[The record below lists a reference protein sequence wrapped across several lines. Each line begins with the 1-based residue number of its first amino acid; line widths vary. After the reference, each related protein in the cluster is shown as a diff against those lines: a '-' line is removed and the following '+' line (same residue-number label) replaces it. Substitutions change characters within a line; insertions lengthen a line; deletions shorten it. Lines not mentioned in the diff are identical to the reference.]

1 MADRTE
7 KLNQQVQFV
16 DTSKECIQMM
26 KKLSKE
32 GLKASGKII
41 TRTLKTKIPVR
52 TGGLKKSIVAWAKID
67 YKTGIPYM
75 EVGYRS
81 RAQMKKR
88 GVKYFVN
95 PWWFEFGNK
104 PHEIMTKDMK
114 KRGKSSY
121 QLHDHQRSYG
131 VIVKHPGMTN
141 KNFLR
146 NTVMEN
152 IEEIQK
158 AQEEAFKSL
167 TEMMIQE
174 GAKIDLGEDEE
185 IE

>member
-1 MADRTE
+1 MDNTRVE
-7 KLNQQVQFV
+7 FV
-16 DTSKECIQMM
+16 DTSKECMQMM
-26 KKLSKE
+26 KKLSKQ

-41 TRTLKTKIPVR
+41 TKTLKTKIPVR

-67 YKTGIPYM
+67 RNTGIPYM

-81 RAQMKKR
+81 RQQMKKR

-95 PWWFEFGNK
+95 PWWFEFGTK
-104 PHEIMTKDMK
+104 PHEIMTDEMK
-114 KRGKSSY
+114 KNGKSSY
-121 QLHDHQRSYG
+121 QLHDHQRNYG

-152 IEEIQK
+152 IDEIINAQK
-158 AQEEAFKSL
+158 EAFKEL
-167 TEMMIQE
+167 TDMMIQE
-174 GAKIDLGEDEE
+174 GANINLGEDEE

>member
-1 MADRTE
+1 MNNTE
-7 KLNQQVQFV
+7 IQFI
-16 DTSKECIQMM
+16 DTSEECIEMM
-26 KKLSKE
+26 KKLSKQ

-41 TRTLKTKIPVR
+41 TKNLKSKIPVR

-67 YKTGIPYM
+67 KETGTPYM

-81 RAQMKKR
+81 RSQMRKR

-95 PWWFEFGNK
+95 PWWFEFGTK
-104 PHEIMTKDMK
+104 PHEIMTKEMK
-114 KRGKSSY
+114 KKGKSSY
-121 QLHDHQRSYG
+121 ELHDHQRSYG

-152 IEEIQK
+152 IEEIVNAQK
-158 AQEEAFKSL
+158 EALKELS
-167 TEMMIQE
+167 EMMIQE

>member
-1 MADRTE
+1 MADNTSQ
-7 KLNQQVQFV
+7 LNNEVKFV

-32 GLKASGKII
+32 GLKASGKVI
-41 TRTLKTKIPVR
+41 TKTLKSKIPVR

-81 RAQMKKR
+81 KAQMRKR
-88 GVKYFVN
+88 GIKYFVN
-95 PWWFEFGNK
+95 PWWFEFGTR
-104 PHEIMTKDMK
+104 PHEIMTNEMK
-114 KRGKSSY
+114 KSGKSSY
-121 QLHDHQRSYG
+121 QLHDHQRKYG
-131 VIVKHPGMTN
+131 LIVKHPGMTN

-152 IEEIQK
+152 IDEIVK
-158 AQEEAFKSL
+158 AQEDAFKELSD
-167 TEMMIQE
+167 MMIQE
-174 GAKIDLGEDEE
+174 GAKIDLGKDEE

>member
-1 MADRTE
+1 MADNAR
-7 KLNQQVQFV
+7 KSAQNVQFV

-26 KKLSKE
+26 KKLSKQ
-32 GLKASGKII
+32 GLKASGKVI
-41 TRTLKTKIPVR
+41 TKALKEKIPVR

-88 GVKYFVN
+88 GIKYFVN
-95 PWWFEFGNK
+95 PWWFEFGNR
-104 PHEIMTKDMK
+104 PHEIMTKEMK
-114 KRGKSSY
+114 NTGKSSY
-121 QLHDHQRSYG
+121 QLHDHQRNYG
-131 VIVKHPGMTN
+131 VVIKHPGMSN

-158 AQEEAFKSL
+158 AQEEAFSEL
-167 TEMMIQE
+167 SEMMIQE